1 MWGEPRADDVSRHSA
16 TTLLAAARSTATT
29 GIAFAHHPAAA
40 EAGPEPAGASLRGV
54 RRERATV
61 PFPHLERIPGERCVD
76 VGHRLHP
83 RRVGRKGQR
92 VDPADEREAL
102 P

>member
-1 MWGEPRADDVSRHSA
+1 MIHVPLVSGMDSSGFFFCSREKYCHNG
-16 TTLLAAARSTATT
+16 